1 MYFTYIWCLSFCIGT
16 ALAVLYNGEAP
27 RHTADLI
34 VGEVQQQ
41 QQHRLQQQSLP
52 GYHYSVPVLPTPQ
65 NAFAGYSYN
74 APAATATTPTTTE
87 APTTT
92 TTSTTTTTVRPTVTG
107 APAQVAP
114 VGYIYGSPIAE
125 SYNQHAFYP
134 PYYQQI
140 HHAPALGIGSALNVQ
155 QQLPSS
161 SVPNYFVPHS
171 EATNTG
177 KRFEATPNY
186 FVPRVVTGKGVVP
199 QATPSTQPEK
209 PEHKEEPEKHL
220 PAVGAYNYARPVHGE
235 ELALEPLTPY
245 QRAFQEFADYLI
257 WQRAQGKHQD
267 SEQIQQQQ
275 QPKIVTQPT
284 QKHQYATLQQAPQAY
299 ENSAPSHTSFP
310 ANQKQFSYVAP
321 ARPSSTTPLMSQ
333 QAAAVS
339 FPTQTYPQIPT
350 TPTKKSASQYA
361 ANFIHQAEAQAVDQK
376 GPASS
381 NNLLTG
387 ERYVG
392 SANAVGY
399 LEMPSESW
407 ELPSYTTME
416 MAAIPSNDLSLSP
429 VVVQANAV
437 KGPKYVYESEQRLTQ
452 TAQQTKLQTQTQ
464 PQQQYGTQVQPQLAE
479 SAQSYAPTLQ
489 QQQAQTQ
496 RYPLV
501 SDKRFAQTQMQ
512 AYQSTHAPQS
522 LTPQATNERSP
533 QLQRWPQNLALQA
546 QQHQQLAQQTQ
557 SQNIYLREPF
567 AQTAQVAAT
576 APQQVLQEQPVSQ
589 PSKSVGG
596 GLTQGTLANLH
607 QQQQQ
612 QQKQKHQQQYYGS
625 IEAQQYPREQSIIAP
640 SAYPHDSQTPTHP
653 TPAPLSNS
661 NSNAYFHKDTTLLRR
676 PHSSYGVPIE
686 NTNVAG
692 YSYQRPVG
700 Q

>member
-1 MYFTYIWCLSFCIGT
+1 MYFTYICCLSFCIGT

-41 QQHRLQQQSLP
+41 HQHRQQQQQSLP
-52 GYHYSVPVLPTPQ
+52 GYHYSSPVPPTPQ
-65 NAFAGYSYN
+65 HAFAGYSYN

-140 HHAPALGIGSALNVQ
+140 HHTPALGIGSALNVQ

-209 PEHKEEPEKHL
+209 PERKEEPEKRL
-220 PAVGAYNYARPVHGE
+220 PVVGAYNYARPVHGA

-267 SEQIQQQQ
+267 SAQFQQQQ
-275 QPKIVTQPT
+275 QPKIVTQPA
-284 QKHQYATLQQAPQAY
+284 QKHQDATLQQASQAY
-299 ENSAPSHTSFP
+299 ENRASFP
-310 ANQKQFSYVAP
+310 AVQKQFSYVAP
-321 ARPSSTTPLMSQ
+321 AQPSSSTPLVSQ

-350 TPTKKSASQYA
+350 TPAKQSAPQYA
-361 ANFIHQAEAQAVDQK
+361 ANFIDQTQAQAVDQK
-376 GPASS
+376 GPAISD
-381 NNLLTG
+381 NLLTG

-416 MAAIPSNDLSLSP
+416 MAAIPSNELSLSP
-429 VVVQANAV
+429 VVVQANTV

-464 PQQQYGTQVQPQLAE
+464 QQYGTQVQPQLAE

-489 QQQAQTQ
+489 QQQPQTQ

-512 AYQSTHAPQS
+512 TYQPTHAPQP
-522 LTPQATNERSP
+522 LTLQATNERSP
-533 QLQRWPQNLALQA
+533 QLQQWPQNLALQA

-557 SQNIYLREPF
+557 PQNIYLREPF
-567 AQTAQVAAT
+567 AQTAQIAAT
-576 APQQVLQEQPVSQ
+576 ALRQVLQEQPASQ

-596 GLTQGTLANLH
+596 GLTQGTLENLH
-607 QQQQQ
+607 QQQ

-625 IEAQQYPREQSIIAP
+625 LEAQQYPREQSTIAP

-653 TPAPLSNS
+653 TLAPLSNS
-661 NSNAYFHKDTTLLRR
+661 NSNVYFHKDTTLLRR

-686 NTNVAG
+686 NTNIAG